1 MVLHSELGTPFGEPA
16 PAEPVA
22 VTPGLRMLQL
32 RRSIAAPF
40 RAVDRFWRRSL
51 QVRTVTGSI
60 LLSAIALLAVGTYVS
75 FTISRGLFEDRVQQ
89 VLVQSERA
97 TSDATDVFQASP
109 TSDANALA
117 TVADNALQAAQRT
130 ATASSGFA
138 LESAAG
144 SAPVPLQ
151 NTTSGDGILIAP
163 SEELQRAVA
172 GASSG
177 TRWQSV
183 GIPLSHGGA
192 HPGIIVGST
201 LQIPGAGGQY
211 ELFLVYDFENLQST
225 LDFVQRTLLLGGAL
239 LVLLIGAVTMLVVR
253 LIVVPVR
260 QAAAVSEQLAGGR
273 LDRRIPERG
282 DDEVARLARSFNHMA
297 DSLQRQ
303 ITQLANL
310 SRVQQRFV
318 SDVSHELRTPLT
330 TIRLASDVL
339 FDRRERFDVPTARSA
354 ELLRAQVQ
362 RFESLLAD
370 LLEIS
375 RMDAHAAEL
384 SVEPGSLVDVA
395 REAVDALGNLAEQT
409 GTRVR
414 LETPGGHAEVEMDAR
429 RVARI
434 VRNLLA
440 NAIEHGEGKP
450 IVVTIDSSATAA
462 ALGVR
467 DLGVGMTGAQAGR
480 VFDRFW
486 RADPSRHRRTGGTG
500 LGLAISLEDAQ
511 LHGGTLEVWSAP
523 GQGAHFVL
531 TLPRASGVSAGRS
544 PIALV
549 PADARAAGPAARPSR
564 RRERVRS

>member
-1 MVLHSELGTPFGEPA
+1 MVLPSELDAPFGDSLPT
-16 PAEPVA
+16 PPMA
-22 VTPGLRMLQL
+22 VTPGLRLMQA

-40 RAVDRFWRRSL
+40 RATIGFWRRSL
-51 QVRTVTGSI
+51 QVRTVIGSV

-89 VLVQSERA
+89 ALVQSEQA
-97 TSDATDVFQASP
+97 TSVATGVFQLSP
-109 TSDANALA
+109 TSDSAALA
-117 TVADNALQAAQRT
+117 AVADNALHAAQLT
-130 ATASSGFA
+130 AAASSGYA
-138 LESAAG
+138 LQSTPGPGPVLLTNQYRGAG
-144 SAPVPLQ
+144 VG
-151 NTTSGDGILIAP
+151 TSP
-163 SEELQRAVA
+163 SQELQRAVTRTPT
-172 GASSG
+172 G
-177 TRWQSV
+177 THWQSV
-183 GIPLSHGGA
+183 GITAGTA
-192 HPGIIVGST
+192 VHPGIVVGST
-201 LQIPGAGGQY
+201 LQIPGAGQQY
-211 ELFLVYDFENLQST
+211 QLFLFYDLQGLQST
-225 LDFVQRTLLLGGAL
+225 LDFVQRTLLLGGAA

-282 DDEVARLARSFNHMA
+282 EDVVATLARSFNHMA
-297 DSLQRQ
+297 DGLQRQ

-339 FDRRERFDVPTARSA
+339 YDRRERFDAPTARSA

-384 SVEPGSLVDVA
+384 SVEPGSLVDVV
-395 REAVDALGNLAEQT
+395 REAVDSLGNLAEQT
-409 GTRVR
+409 GTEVR
-414 LETPGGHAEVEMDAR
+414 LETPGGHGEVEMDAR

-440 NAIEHGEGKP
+440 NAIEHGEGAP
-450 IVVTIDSSATAA
+450 VVVTIDSSATAI

-467 DLGVGMTGAQAGR
+467 DHGVGMTGAQALR

-523 GQGAHFVL
+523 HQGAHFVL
-531 TLPRASGVSAGRS
+531 TMPRTVALTAGVS
-544 PIALV
+544 PIPLV
-549 PADARAAGPAARPSR
+549 PADARAAGPAARPAR
-564 RRERVRS
+564 ERERVRS